1 MIDPQNKPNL
11 TERIF
16 MLNLI
21 LLDILIIENTIFEP
35 IILPSEVVE
44 IRVHDV
50 LYWISY
56 IYMMYCT
63 GYHTFT

>member
-56 IYMMYCT
+56 IYMM
-63 GYHTFT
+63 